1 MALGTTGSRRA
12 TSGIRRAIVVFS
24 IVVLCSVSAFRS
36 YVSGGSQSF
45 RRLDEVVG
53 DVSSRQSSSP
63 PFDAFDAA
71 LRASLRDAR
80 RRKRLEDYNLFH
92 TETNGASEPA
102 GTWYQNNVEPS
113 FTCAGEERLG
123 KQGDGGKWV
132 CNPGE
137 LAKKPTCLVYSIG
150 SNNKF
155 DFESALLDNVS
166 KNCEIHVFDHT
177 VSTLRL
183 VSKQRKPW
191 KVHFHQIGLA
201 ATTSDGGDFKSLSDM
216 VRDLGHVGRTIDIFK
231 IDCEGCEWTTFASWF
246 DAPVKISQILVAVHA
261 LGAVVS
267 KERYDSGDDVKF
279 PPARRFFQRL
289 HDENFAIFHK
299 EANIQWTAFENLCLE
314 FSLVRLPRVSK

>member
-1 MALGTTGSRRA
+1 M
-12 TSGIRRAIVVFS
+12 
-24 IVVLCSVSAFRS
+24 
-36 YVSGGSQSF
+36 Q
-45 RRLDEVVG
+45 RLDDVV
-53 DVSSRQSSSP
+53 VSSRHSSSP

-71 LRASLRDAR
+71 LRASLRDVR
-80 RRKRLEDYNLFH
+80 LRKRLEDYNLFH
-92 TETNGASEPA
+92 TETNGVSEPT

-132 CNPGE
+132 CNPGA

-191 KVHFHQIGLA
+191 RVHFHQIGLA
-201 ATTSDGGDFKSLSDM
+201 ATTSDKGDFKSLSDM
-216 VRDLGHVGRTIDIFK
+216 VRDIGHVGRTIDILK

-246 DAPVKISQILVAVHA
+246 DAPVKISQILVEVHQ
-261 LGAVVS
+261 GTVVS
-267 KERYDSGDDVKF
+267 KDGNSDDADEATAKF
-279 PPARRFFQRL
+279 PAAKHFFQRL

-314 FSLVRLPRVSK
+314 FSLVRLPRVSE

>member
-1 MALGTTGSRRA
+1 
-12 TSGIRRAIVVFS
+12 
-24 IVVLCSVSAFRS
+24 
-36 YVSGGSQSF
+36 
-45 RRLDEVVG
+45 
-53 DVSSRQSSSP
+53 
-63 PFDAFDAA
+63 
-71 LRASLRDAR
+71 
-80 RRKRLEDYNLFH
+80 
-92 TETNGASEPA
+92 
-102 GTWYQNNVEPS
+102 
-113 FTCAGEERLG
+113 
-123 KQGDGGKWV
+123 V

-191 KVHFHQIGLA
+191 KVHFHQIGLT
-201 ATTSDGGDFKSLSDM
+201 ATTSDRGDFKSLTDM

-246 DAPVKISQILVAVHA
+246 DALVKISQILVEVHA

-267 KERYDSGDDVKF
+267 KERYDSDDDVKF
-279 PPARRFFQRL
+279 PPATRFFQRL
-289 HDENFAIFHK
+289 HDENLAIFHK
-299 EANIQWTAFENLCLE
+299 EANIEWTAFERCLE
-314 FSLVRLPRVSK
+314 FSLVRLLRVSK